1 MTGQFFTLSLYQ
13 QIKTNI
19 MTAIENELQGAL
31 KRLNKNLEPSGRY
44 MEMGGRNGY
53 FTLDMYNIKKGNCID
68 LFASTDNRKQMLSLI
83 YSLSRVIEL
92 VNNPI

>member
-1 MTGQFFTLSLYQ
+1 MTT
-13 QIKTNI
+13 K
-19 MTAIENELQGAL
+19 ENELQGAL
-31 KRLNKNLEPSGRY
+31 KRLNNNLEPSGRY
-44 MEMGGRNGY
+44 LEVGGRNGY
-53 FTLDMYNIKKGNCID
+53 FILDMYNIKKGSCID